1 MSRDQERTKKKPMW
15 EPFTERARRSIVLAQ
30 EEAQRLG
37 NNYIGTEHLLLGIIS
52 EGESVAAKVLENL
65 GVNLQKVRG
74 EVEAIVGKGSQT
86 TQQEMVFTPRA
97 KRVIELAFEEARAL
111 AHNYIGTEHL
121 LLGLVREGE
130 GVAARVLSNLGVD
143 PAKIRSEITKL
154 LGVETSVAPQKERT
168 KTPTLDSYGRDL
180 TELANNNKLDPVIGR
195 ANEIERV
202 IQILSR
208 RTKNNPALIGEPGVG
223 KTAIVEGLAQ
233 QILKGEVPDLLRDKR
248 VIALDLAGLV
258 AGTKYRGEFEERLKR
273 VMEEIRAAAGE
284 IVLFVDELH
293 TIVGAGAAEGAI
305 DASNILKPALAR
317 GELQCI
323 GATTLDEYRKYIEKD
338 SALERRFQPIQVGEP
353 TKEEA
358 IEILKGLRDRYEAH
372 HKVQITDEA
381 LEASVRLADRYIADR
396 FLPDKAIDVMDEAA
410 SRVRL
415 QATLPPPEL
424 QEVEKQLRKIRGEKE
439 AVIKAQEYEKAAKL
453 REREEDIRKQKEDL
467 EREWTEKKSSQRNN
481 GTKVTEVDI
490 AHIIS
495 VWTKIPVDRLS
506 ATESTKLLNMEGTM
520 TERVVGQSEP
530 IKVLTRAIRRARAGL
545 KDPNR
550 PIGSFLFLGPTG
562 VGKTELARTLAE
574 FLFDEEESIIRID
587 MSEYMEKFAVSRLV
601 GAPPGYVGF
610 EEGGQLT
617 EAVRRKPYAVVL
629 LDEVEKA
636 HPDVFNMLLQVLE
649 DGRLTDSQGRRV
661 DFKNTVLIMTSN
673 IGLSALSSGTD
684 IGFRQKKDEGPK
696 EAQYDRMKKKVLEE
710 VKKVFKPEF
719 INRLD
724 EIIVFQTLEMED
736 MIQIVGLML
745 KRVTRE
751 VEAQGYTMTATDE
764 AKQLLAKEGFDPQ
777 YGARPLRRAIQR
789 LVEDPL
795 AEEFIR
801 NNPDEG
807 SSIHIDVKDV
817 ELKDGE
823 TLKEGEEKKQELT
836 FKVTPPEKKEETP
849 ADEPEPVAAAK
860 PAKEVKEAKK
870 EPEKKKDD

>member
-1 MSRDQERTKKKPMW
+1 MW

-130 GVAARVLSNLGVD
+130 GVAARVLSNLGVE
-143 PAKIRSEITKL
+143 PTKIRSEITKL

-233 QILKGEVPDLLRDKR
+233 KILKGEVPDLLRDKR

-273 VMEEIRAAAGE
+273 VMEEIRSAAGE

-353 TKEEA
+353 STEEA

-372 HKVQITDEA
+372 HKVQITDDA
-381 LEASVRLADRYIADR
+381 LVASVRLADRYISDR

-453 REREEDIRKQKEDL
+453 REKEEDIRKQKEDL

-481 GTKVTEVDI
+481 GSKVTEEDI

-495 VWTKIPVDRLS
+495 IWTKIPVVKL
-506 ATESTKLLNMEGTM
+506 TEGETSKLLGMEATM
-520 TERVVGQSEP
+520 TERVIGQSEP

-617 EAVRRKPYAVVL
+617 EQVRRKPYSVVL

-649 DGRLTDSQGRRV
+649 DGRLTDSQGRKV

-673 IGLSALSSGTD
+673 IGLSQLSEGGN
-684 IGFRQKKDEGPK
+684 IGFRQESKSDNISK
-696 EAQYDRMKKKVLEE
+696 EQKYDRMKKKVLED

-724 EIIVFQTLEMED
+724 EIIVFQSLEMDE
-736 MIQIVGLML
+736 MKQIVGLMV
-745 KRVTRE
+745 KRVMRE
-751 VEAQGYTMTATDE
+751 VETAGYTLVASNE
-764 AKQLLAKEGFDPQ
+764 AKELLAKEGFDPQ

-789 LVEDPL
+789 LIEDPL

-801 NNPDEG
+801 NSPAEG
-807 SSIHIDVKDV
+807 SSIHVDVKEV
-817 ELKDGE
+817 E
-823 TLKEGEEKKQELT
+823 LKEGETRKEGEEPKMELT
-836 FKVTPPEKKEETP
+836 FEVKPPEKKPEPPAEEQTEDKEETNSSE
-849 ADEPEPVAAAK
+849 ADSDS
-860 PAKEVKEAKK
+860 KE
-870 EPEKKKDD
+870 

>member
-1 MSRDQERTKKKPMW
+1 MW

-143 PAKIRSEITKL
+143 PSKIRSEITKL
-154 LGVETSVAPQKERT
+154 LGVETAVAPQKERT

-180 TELANNNKLDPVIGR
+180 TDLARENKLDPVIGR
-195 ANEIERV
+195 ATEIERV
-202 IQILSR
+202 IQVLSR

-233 QILKGEVPDLLRDKR
+233 RILKSEVPELLRDKR
-248 VIALDLAGLV
+248 VIQLDLAGLV

-273 VMEEIRAAAGE
+273 VMEEIRQASGE

-353 TKEEA
+353 SVDET

-372 HKVQITDEA
+372 HKVVITDEA
-381 LEASVRLADRYIADR
+381 LSAAARLASRYIADR

-415 QATLPPPEL
+415 QAHMPPPEL
-424 QEVEKQLRKIRGEKE
+424 RDVEVELRKIRTEKE
-439 AVIKAQEYEKAAKL
+439 AVIKAQEYEKAAQL
-453 REREEDIRKQKEDL
+453 REKEAKIQKRREDL
-467 EREWTEKKSSQRNN
+467 EKEWTDKKNN
-481 GTKVTEVDI
+481 LRDKVNKVTEEDI
-490 AHIIS
+490 AHIVSI
-495 VWTKIPVDRLS
+495 WTKIPVSKL
-506 ATESTKLLNMEGTM
+506 AEAETAKLLGMEDTLKK
-520 TERVVGQSEP
+520 RVVGQAEP
-530 IKVLTRAIRRARAGL
+530 VKVLTRAIRRARAGL
-545 KDPNR
+545 KDPKR

-562 VGKTELARTLAE
+562 VGKTELARALAE
-574 FLFDEEESIIRID
+574 FMFDDEESMVRID

-617 EAVRRKPYAVVL
+617 EAVRRKPYSVIL
-629 LDEVEKA
+629 LDEIEKA

-649 DGRLTDSQGRRV
+649 DGRLTDSQGRKV
-661 DFKNTVLIMTSN
+661 DFKNAVIVMTSN
-673 IGLSALSSGTD
+673 IGLGPD
-684 IGFRQKKDEGPK
+684 GGKDWGIRQNREEGGKDVKYE
-696 EAQYDRMKKKVLEE
+696 RMKKKVLEE

-719 INRLD
+719 VNRLD
-724 EIIVFQTLEMED
+724 EIIVFQSLDMEEMRMIVDLFLKKVAKEVTAQERTLE
-736 MIQIVGLML
+736 
-745 KRVTRE
+745 
-751 VEAQGYTMTATDE
+751 ATDA
-764 AKQLLAKEGFDPQ
+764 AKEKLAKEGFDPQ

-789 LVEDPL
+789 LVEDAL

-801 NNPDEG
+801 GNVPEGATVTIDYTEGDEG
-807 SSIHIDVKDV
+807 
-817 ELKDGE
+817 LKFIVVP
-823 TLKEGEEKKQELT
+823 KEPSTNGA
-836 FKVTPPEKKEETP
+836 P
-849 ADEPEPVAAAK
+849 AAK
-860 PAKEVKEAKK
+860 EKDAA
-870 EPEKKKDD
+870 EPEKEAPEKPVKEKKSKAEKEPKGDKDAGGEQPEEVQA

>member
-1 MSRDQERTKKKPMW
+1 MW

-180 TELANNNKLDPVIGR
+180 TELAHNNKLDPVIGR

-233 QILKGEVPDLLRDKR
+233 KILKGEVPDLLRDKR

-353 TKEEA
+353 TVEEA

-372 HKVQITDEA
+372 HKVQITDDA
-381 LEASVRLADRYIADR
+381 LVASVRLADRYISDR

-453 REREEDIRKQKEDL
+453 REKEEDIRKQKEDL

-481 GTKVTEVDI
+481 GTKVTEEDI

-495 VWTKIPVDRLS
+495 VWTKIPVVKL
-506 ATESTKLLNMEGTM
+506 TEGETSKLLGMEATM
-520 TERVVGQSEP
+520 TQRVIGQSEP

-673 IGLSALSSGTD
+673 IGLSGGGEDKLGL
-684 IGFRQKKDEGPK
+684 RQKKDDNISK
-696 EAQYDRMKKKVLEE
+696 EIKYERMKKKVLED

-719 INRLD
+719 VNRLD
-724 EIIVFQTLEMED
+724 EIIVFQTLEMEE
-736 MIQIVGLML
+736 MTQIVSLMV
-745 KRVTRE
+745 KRVMRE
-751 VEAQGYTMTATDE
+751 VETAGYSLEATDA
-764 AKQLLAKEGFDPQ
+764 AKAMLAKEGFDPQ

-801 NNPDEG
+801 NKPEEG
-807 SSIHIDVKDV
+807 ATIYVDVKDV
-817 ELKDGE
+817 ELKEGE
-823 TLKEGEEKKQELT
+823 VLKEGEEKKQELT
-836 FKVTPPEKKEETP
+836 FTVKPPEKKPETSESGNGKSEE
-849 ADEPEPVAAAK
+849 AAA
-860 PAKEVKEAKK
+860 PPPEEAK
-870 EPEKKKDD
+870 EKKKKDE

>member
-1 MSRDQERTKKKPMW
+1 MW

-65 GVNLQKVRG
+65 GVSLQKVRN
-74 EVEAIVGKGSQT
+74 EVEAIVGKGGQT
-86 TQQEMVFTPRA
+86 TQHEMVFTPRA

-143 PAKIRSEITKL
+143 PAKIRAEITKL
-154 LGVETSVAPQKERT
+154 LGVETSVQPAKERT

-180 TELANNNKLDPVIGR
+180 TQLARDNKLDPVIGR
-195 ANEIERV
+195 NSEIERV
-202 IQILSR
+202 IQVLSR

-233 QILKGEVPDLLRDKR
+233 RIIKGEVPDLLRDKR
-248 VIALDLAGLV
+248 VIQLDLAGLV

-273 VMEEIRAAAGE
+273 VMEEIRAATGE

-338 SALERRFQPIQVGEP
+338 AALERRFQPIQVGEP
-353 TKEEA
+353 TVEET
-358 IEILKGLRDRYEAH
+358 IDILKGLRDRYEAH

-381 LEASVRLADRYIADR
+381 LVAAARLADRYISDR

-424 QEVEKQLRKIRGEKE
+424 RDLENELRKIRSEKE
-439 AVIKAQEYEKAAKL
+439 AVIKNQEYEKAAQL
-453 REREEDIRKQKEDL
+453 REKEEALKKRREDV
-467 EREWTEKKSSQRNN
+467 EREWRERKFNMRDRIN
-481 GTKVTEVDI
+481 KVTEEDI
-490 AHIIS
+490 AHIVS
-495 VWTKIPVDRLS
+495 TWTGIPVSKL
-506 ATESTKLLNMEGTM
+506 AEEETAKLLNME
-520 TERVVGQSEP
+520 EALHKRVVGQDEP
-530 IKVLTRAIRRARAGL
+530 VRVITRAIRRARAGL
-545 KDPNR
+545 KDPKR

-562 VGKTELARTLAE
+562 VGKTELARALAE
-574 FLFDEEESIIRID
+574 FLFDDEDALIRID

-610 EEGGQLT
+610 EEGGQLS
-617 EAVRRKPYAVVL
+617 EAVRRKPYSVVL
-629 LDEVEKA
+629 LDEIEKA
-636 HPDVFNMLLQVLE
+636 HPDVFNILLQVLE
-649 DGRLTDSQGRRV
+649 DGRLTDSQGRTV
-661 DFKNTVLIMTSN
+661 DFKNAVIVMTSN
-673 IGLSALSSGTD
+673 IGVAGLETGPEL
-684 IGFRQKKDEGPK
+684 GFRAKKDEGSREVRYEK
-696 EAQYDRMKKKVLEE
+696 MKKKILEE

-719 INRLD
+719 VNRLD
-724 EIIVFQTLEMED
+724 EIVVFHSLEKEEITSIVD
-736 MIQIVGLML
+736 LML
-745 KRVTRE
+745 DKVRKEIEAQKRKMRVTQ
-751 VEAQGYTMTATDE
+751 A
-764 AKQLLAKEGFDPQ
+764 AKEILAEEGYDPQ
-777 YGARPLRRAIQR
+777 YGARPLRRAVQR
-789 LVEDPL
+789 LLEDPL

-801 NNPDEG
+801 GAFPEG
-807 SSIHIDVKDV
+807 STV
-817 ELKDGE
+817 EVDADIENRKLVFRRV
-823 TLKEGEEKKQELT
+823 EE
-836 FKVTPPEKKEETP
+836 EEEQVSEPQMEP
-849 ADEPEPVAAAK
+849 APT
-860 PAKEVKEAKK
+860 
-870 EPEKKKDD
+870 

>member
-1 MSRDQERTKKKPMW
+1 MW

-130 GVAARVLSNLGVD
+130 GVAARVLSNLGVE
-143 PAKIRSEITKL
+143 PTKIRSEITKL
-154 LGVETSVAPQKERT
+154 LGVETSVVPQKERT

-233 QILKGEVPDLLRDKR
+233 KILKGEVPDLLRDKR

-305 DASNILKPALAR
+305 DASNILKPALSR

-353 TKEEA
+353 SMEEA

-372 HKVQITDEA
+372 HKVQITDDA
-381 LEASVRLADRYIADR
+381 LVASVRLADRYISDR

-453 REREEDIRKQKEDL
+453 REKEEDIRKQKEDL

-481 GTKVTEVDI
+481 GSKVTEEDI

-495 VWTKIPVDRLS
+495 IWTKIPVVKL
-506 ATESTKLLNMEGTM
+506 TEGETSKLLGMEATM
-520 TERVVGQSEP
+520 TERVIGQAEP

-617 EAVRRKPYAVVL
+617 EQVRRKPYSVVL

-649 DGRLTDSQGRRV
+649 DGRLTDSQGRKV

-673 IGLSALSSGTD
+673 IGLSQLSEGGN
-684 IGFRQKKDEGPK
+684 IGFRQESKTDNISK
-696 EAQYDRMKKKVLEE
+696 EQKYERMKKKVLED

-724 EIIVFQTLEMED
+724 EIIVFQTLEMEE
-736 MIQIVGLML
+736 MKQIVSLMI
-745 KRVTRE
+745 KRVMRE
-751 VEAQGYTMTATDE
+751 VEAAGYTLIASDE
-764 AKQLLAKEGFDPQ
+764 AKEVLAKEGFDPQ

-801 NNPDEG
+801 NSPAEG
-807 SSIHIDVKDV
+807 SSIYVHVK
-817 ELKDGE
+817 EAE
-823 TLKEGEEKKQELT
+823 LKEGETRKEGEEPKMELT
-836 FKVTPPEKKEETP
+836 FEVKPPEEKPEPPAQEKDEEKAE
-849 ADEPEPVAAAK
+849 ADETDVTADSES
-860 PAKEVKEAKK
+860 KE
-870 EPEKKKDD
+870 

>member
-1 MSRDQERTKKKPMW
+1 MW

-180 TELANNNKLDPVIGR
+180 TDLAHQNKLDPVIGR

-233 QILKGEVPDLLRDKR
+233 KILKGEVPDLLRDKR

-338 SALERRFQPIQVGEP
+338 AALERRFQSVQVGEP
-353 TKEEA
+353 SIDEA
-358 IEILKGLRDRYEAH
+358 IQILKGLRDRYEAH
-372 HKVQITDEA
+372 HKVQITDDA
-381 LEASVRLADRYIADR
+381 LVASVRLADRYISDR

-424 QEVEKQLRKIRGEKE
+424 QEVEKQLRAIRGEKE

-453 REREEDIRKQKEDL
+453 REKEEDIRKQKEDL

-481 GTKVTEVDI
+481 GTKVTEEDI

-495 VWTKIPVDRLS
+495 IMTKIPVKKL
-506 ATESTKLLNMEGTM
+506 TEGETTKLLEMEETM
-520 TERVVGQSEP
+520 TKRVIGQAEP
-530 IKVLTRAIRRARAGL
+530 IRVLTRAIRRARAGL

-617 EAVRRKPYAVVL
+617 EAVRRKPYSVVL

-673 IGLSALSSGTD
+673 IGLSGAPEDKLGLRQNKDDNLS
-684 IGFRQKKDEGPK
+684 K
-696 EAQYDRMKKKVLEE
+696 EMKYDRMKKKVLED

-724 EIIVFQTLEMED
+724 EIIVFQTLEMEE
-736 MIQIVGLML
+736 MKQIVGLMV
-745 KRVTRE
+745 KRVMRE
-751 VEAQGYTMTATDE
+751 VETAGYSLE
-764 AKQLLAKEGFDPQ
+764 ASEDAKALLAKEGFDPQ

-789 LVEDPL
+789 LIEDPL

-801 NNPDEG
+801 NKPPEG
-807 SSIHIDVKDV
+807 STIYVDTRVV
-817 ELKDGE
+817 PLKEGE
-823 TLKEGEEKKQELT
+823 TLKEGEEPRKELT
-836 FKVTPPEKKEETP
+836 FDVRPPEKKP
-849 ADEPEPVAAAK
+849 EPEAPAEPESEAEAPAASESGEDK
-860 PAKEVKEAKK
+860 PSKDK
-870 EPEKKKDD
+870 EKKKKDE

>member
-1 MSRDQERTKKKPMW
+1 MW

-65 GVNLQKVRG
+65 GVSLQKVRS
-74 EVEAIVGKGSQT
+74 EVEAIVGKGGPT
-86 TQQEMVFTPRA
+86 AQQEMVFTPRA

-143 PAKIRSEITKL
+143 PAKIRAEITKL

-180 TELANNNKLDPVIGR
+180 TTLARENKLDPVIGR
-195 ANEIERV
+195 GTEIERV
-202 IQILSR
+202 IQVLSR

-233 QILKGEVPDLLRDKR
+233 RIIRVEVPELLHDKR
-248 VIALDLAGLV
+248 VIQLDLAGLV

-273 VMEEIRAAAGE
+273 VMEEIRAATGE
-284 IVLFVDELH
+284 IILFVDELH

-353 TKEEA
+353 TVEET

-372 HKVQITDEA
+372 HKVRITDEA
-381 LEASVRLADRYIADR
+381 LEAAARLSDRYISNR

-424 QEVEKQLRKIRGEKE
+424 RDVESELRRIRQEKE
-439 AVIKAQEYEKAAKL
+439 AVIKAQEYEKAAQF
-453 REREEDIRKQKEDL
+453 REREEKIRKKKDELDKEWQD
-467 EREWTEKKSSQRNN
+467 KKNN
-481 GTKVTEVDI
+481 KGNKINTVTEAEI
-490 AHIIS
+490 ANIVS
-495 VWTKIPVDRLS
+495 TWTKIPVQKL
-506 ATESTKLLNMEGTM
+506 AEAETEKLLKMEDALHQ
-520 TERVVGQSEP
+520 RVIGQDDA
-530 IKVLTRAIRRARAGL
+530 IKVLSKSVRRARAGL
-545 KDPNR
+545 KNPKR

-562 VGKTELARTLAE
+562 VGKTELARALAD
-574 FLFDEEESIIRID
+574 FLFDDEDAMVRID

-617 EAVRRKPYAVVL
+617 EAVRRKPYSVVL
-629 LDEVEKA
+629 LDEIEKA
-636 HPDVFNMLLQVLE
+636 HPDVFNILLQVLE
-649 DGRLTDSQGRRV
+649 DGRLTDSQGRQV
-661 DFKNTVLIMTSN
+661 DFKNAVIVMTSN
-673 IGLSALSSGTD
+673 IGLSGHESSSE
-684 IGFRQKKDEGPK
+684 IGLRKTKDEGTADVK
-696 EAQYDRMKKKVLEE
+696 YERMKRKILEE
-710 VKKVFKPEF
+710 TKKIFKPEF
-719 INRLD
+719 VNRLD
-724 EIIVFQTLEMED
+724 ETIVFHQLSHDE
-736 MIQIVGLML
+736 IKQIVDLML
-745 KRVTRE
+745 AQVNKE
-751 VEAQGYTMTATDE
+751 VKAQGRHMEVTDA
-764 AKQLLAKEGFDPQ
+764 AKEVLAKEGFDPT

-789 LVEDPL
+789 MVEDPL

-801 NNPDEG
+801 NNFQEG
-807 SSIHIDVKDV
+807 DMVVVDADGDKIVFHKKDPA
-817 ELKDGE
+817 EN
-823 TLKEGEEKKQELT
+823 
-836 FKVTPPEKKEETP
+836 EKKELAES
-849 ADEPEPVAAAK
+849 K
-860 PAKEVKEAKK
+860 S
-870 EPEKKKDD
+870 

>member
-1 MSRDQERTKKKPMW
+1 MW

-65 GVNLQKVRG
+65 GINLQKVRG
-74 EVEAIVGKGSQT
+74 EVEAIVGKGNPAS
-86 TQQEMVFTPRA
+86 QQEMVFTPRA

-154 LGVETSVAPQKERT
+154 LGVETSVAPAKERT

-180 TELANNNKLDPVIGR
+180 TDLARENKLDPVIGR
-195 ANEIERV
+195 AGEIERV

-233 QILKGEVPDLLRDKR
+233 RILKGEVPDLLRDKR

-273 VMEEIRAAAGE
+273 VMEEIRQASGE

-353 TKEEA
+353 TPDEA
-358 IEILKGLRDRYEAH
+358 IEILRGLRDRYEAH

-381 LEASVRLADRYIADR
+381 LIAAVRLADRYISDR

-415 QATLPPPEL
+415 TATLPPAEL
-424 QEVEKQLRKIRGEKE
+424 RDVEMELRKLRQEKE
-439 AVIKAQEYEKAAKL
+439 AVIKAQEYEKAAQL
-453 REREEDIRKQKEDL
+453 REREADIQKRREDL
-467 EREWTEKKSSQRNN
+467 EKEWSDRKSNLRDKVN
-481 GTKVTEVDI
+481 KVTEEDI
-490 AHIIS
+490 AYIVSI
-495 VWTKIPVDRLS
+495 WTKIPVAKLAAAES
-506 ATESTKLLNMEGTM
+506 AKLIGMEDALKK
-520 TERVVGQSEP
+520 RVIGQEEP
-530 IKVLTRAIRRARAGL
+530 VKVLTRAIRRARAGL
-545 KDPNR
+545 KDPKR

-562 VGKTELARTLAE
+562 VGKTELARALAE
-574 FLFDEEESIIRID
+574 FLFDDEDSMVRID

-617 EAVRRKPYAVVL
+617 EAVRRKPYSVIL
-629 LDEVEKA
+629 LDEIEKA

-649 DGRLTDSQGRRV
+649 DGRLTDSQGRKV
-661 DFKNTVLIMTSN
+661 DFKNAVIVLTSN
-673 IGLSALSSGTD
+673 IGLSASD
-684 IGFRQKKDEGPK
+684 HGPELGIRK
-696 EAQYDRMKKKVLEE
+696 AREDGGKVARYDRMKKKVLEE

-724 EIIVFQTLEMED
+724 ETVVFQTLELPEIT
-736 MIQIVGLML
+736 MIVDLLLG
-745 KRVTRE
+745 KVRKE
-751 VEAQGYTMTATDE
+751 VEAQNRKMIATTAGKE
-764 AKQLLAKEGFDPQ
+764 KLAKEGYDPQ
-777 YGARPLRRAIQR
+777 YGARPLRRAITR
-789 LVEDPL
+789 MVEDPL

-801 NNPDEG
+801 GNVPEG
-807 SSIHIDVKDV
+807 STIEIDY
-817 ELKDGE
+817 
-823 TLKEGEEKKQELT
+823 KEGDENLT
-836 FKVTPPEKKEETP
+836 FIIHPGDVPEKVVEGEKAEAQPPEEAATP
-849 ADEPEPVAAAK
+849 AT
-860 PAKEVKEAKK
+860 
-870 EPEKKKDD
+870 